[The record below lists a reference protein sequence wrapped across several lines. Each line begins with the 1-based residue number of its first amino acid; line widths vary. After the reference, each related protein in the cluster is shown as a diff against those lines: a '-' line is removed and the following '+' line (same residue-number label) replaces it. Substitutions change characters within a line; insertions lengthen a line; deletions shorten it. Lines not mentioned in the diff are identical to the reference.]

1 MIKTASRLG
10 ELMEALLVRV
20 DFFEAFFKVHFT
32 KTTRLT
38 YPMPLPTSV
47 AGMFGAM
54 LGWERSVEI
63 PPVGTGNLLFGS
75 KTISVKGTAVE
86 QATYLQA
93 PKDIKGV
100 APIVMLNEPS
110 YIIAVAGK
118 REVVVDKF
126 LKQLLDGYTYLP
138 CGGQNDFF
146 VKDINIVGKGDVKLS
161 RQVENYAPK
170 DLVERVELVKNA
182 SIYTLPVMHRYEGMD
197 DLFYFVDGGG
207 KLILKKERPCVEGIC
222 LYSLDDFYWVRG

>member
-1 MIKTASRLG
+1 
-10 ELMEALLVRV
+10 MEALLLKI

-54 LGWERSVEI
+54 LGWERSGEI
-63 PPVGTGNLLFGS
+63 PPADMGKLMFGS
-75 KTISVKGTAVE
+75 KTLSVKGIATE

-110 YIIAVAGK
+110 YLIAMAGEGKIVNKSLK
-118 REVVVDKF
+118 R
-126 LKQLLDGYTYLP
+126 LSSGYSYLP
-138 CGGQNDFF
+138 YGGQNDFF
-146 VKDINIVGKGDVKLS
+146 VKDINIVGKMDVKLS
-161 RQVENYAPK
+161 QQVESYAPK
-170 DLVERVELVKNA
+170 DLVKRVELAKGA
-182 SIYTLPVMHRYEGMD
+182 SLHTLPVMHRYDGMD
-197 DLFYFVDGGG
+197 DLFYFVNGRG
-207 KLILKKERPCVEGIC
+207 KLILKEKRPCTEGIC
-222 LYSLDDFYWVRG
+222 LYPLDDFHRVRG